1 MTPKAKMQHQGTMQQ
16 FVLSYTPCHPNSCY
30 HDLACGHRIQVAY
43 NTEHCG
49 VNCKHPQ
56 NGAPFVCPDCVTSDV
71 RLEMTFEG
79 LDINTSEDPNM
90 SDDTTAS
97 REDRTQ
103 VIADS
108 ELKKL
113 LAQGRR
119 MCKVTPKFKD
129 PKLQFWHQFLTEEG
143 FGGLEED
150 VDVVVA
156 DTRYKY
162 INPRLAKE
170 SASKLKETWKPREAA
185 QQMGDEDQEEEV
197 TFTLAEFAAD
207 WKEYVRQYQ
216 VHVLSE
222 ATSEMDDAM
231 NSLIDYM
238 NETHVGLA
246 IEDEAS
252 KAVREAFDMCELSG
266 GHL

>member
-1 MTPKAKMQHQGTMQQ
+1 MQYQDTMQQ
-16 FVLSYTPCHPNSCY
+16 FVLSYTPCHPASYY
-30 HDLACGHRIQVAY
+30 HDLSCGHRIQVAY

-49 VNCKHPQ
+49 VNCKRPQ
-56 NGAPFVCPDCVTSDV
+56 NGAPFVCPDCMASDV

-79 LDINTSEDPNM
+79 LDFSTSEDTNM
-90 SDDTTAS
+90 ADDTTATCEE
-97 REDRTQ
+97 RIQ
-103 VIADS
+103 AIADG

-119 MCKVTPKFKD
+119 MCKVAPKFVD

-156 DTRYKY
+156 DMRYKY
-162 INPRLAKE
+162 TNPRRAQG
-170 SASKLKETWKPREAA
+170 SASKLTEIWKPRDAA
-185 QQMGDEDQEEEV
+185 QRLGDEEREEEEEEEEV

-207 WKEYVRQYQ
+207 WEDFVRQYQ
-216 VHVLSE
+216 VRVPSE

-231 NSLIDYM
+231 NSLIGHM